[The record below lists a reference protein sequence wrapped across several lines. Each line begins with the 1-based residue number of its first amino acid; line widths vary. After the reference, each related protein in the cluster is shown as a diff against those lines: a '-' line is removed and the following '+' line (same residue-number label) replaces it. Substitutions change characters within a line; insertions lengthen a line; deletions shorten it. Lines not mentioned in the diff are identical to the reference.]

1 MKVVYYA
8 DDGTEFET
16 YEECLEYEEIHINE
30 LNEMM
35 LSTHVFDQNFKPLK
49 IGDNLSD
56 DDVSTML
63 THAWYVKFDSEQA
76 LNYFSYLQQEEGYD
90 SLVTDFYDYRDN
102 DVLIFDDGAD
112 AWISCLEKIEEYQ
125 GILKNVLAQV
135 KEK

>member
-8 DDGTEFET
+8 DDGTGFET
-16 YEECLEYEEIHINE
+16 YEECLEYEEMHINE

-35 LSTHVFDQNFKPLK
+35 LSTHVFDQDFKPLK

-63 THAWYVKFDSEQA
+63 AHAWYVKFDSEQA

-125 GILKNVLAQV
+125 GILKDVLAQV